1 MKLKAKYFAFYLLS
15 FFIVAISSCSIQY
28 KFDGASIDYST
39 TKTMTIETIVNQAS
53 HQYAPMST
61 NFTEALKNIFISRTK
76 LEMVPYDGDLQIS
89 GAIVTYDLAPT
100 AIQEN
105 AISAKTKFTIG
116 IKIKFVNKVQPSQ
129 SFEKTFTEFTDFD
142 SNIMFN
148 TIEGQLVQELSE
160 RIIKQIYSA
169 TVENW

>member
-1 MKLKAKYFAFYLLS
+1 MRLKVKYITASILTILIAAF
-15 FFIVAISSCSIQY
+15 SSCSISY
-28 KFDGASIDYST
+28 KFDGASIDYTT

-53 HQYAPMST
+53 HQYAPMS
-61 NFTEALKNIFISRTK
+61 NDFTEALKNIFITRTK

-89 GAIVTYDLAPT
+89 GSIVTYDLAPM

-116 IKIKFVNKVQPSQ
+116 IKIKFVNRVQPSQ
-129 SFEKTFTEFTDFD
+129 SFERTFTEFTDFD

-148 TIEGQLVQELSE
+148 TIEGQLVHELSE